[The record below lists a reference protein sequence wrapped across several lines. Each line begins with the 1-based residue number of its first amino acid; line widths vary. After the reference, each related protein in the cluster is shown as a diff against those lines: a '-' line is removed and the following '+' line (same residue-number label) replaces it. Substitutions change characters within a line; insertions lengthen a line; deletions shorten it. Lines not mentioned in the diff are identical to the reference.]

1 MAKIINKDVTKMNA
15 AELSA
20 YMVEIQ
26 AQLATAQAAVKSKK
40 DEQVAEL
47 NDKIDTFPAMVGK
60 ILGKE
65 VGKEDFANMVKAW
78 AKGTLSFN
86 SESSEGS
93 SRLANRL
100 TDEQKVELRARRLAR
115 EVAKIKGT
123 PAEQMSVIAA
133 AFGCTY
139 QTAANET
146 YAPNQKQIED
156 AIAAS
161 A

>member
-1 MAKIINKDVTKMNA
+1 MAKINNKDVTKMNA

-26 AQLATAQAAVKSKK
+26 AQLAAAQEAVKSKK
-40 DEQVAEL
+40 DEQVTEL
-47 NDKIDTFPAMVGK
+47 NETIDTFPAMIGK

-86 SESSEGS
+86 SESSENVN
-93 SRLANRL
+93 RANRL
-100 TDEQKVELRARRLAR
+100 TDDQKVALRARRLAR

-123 PAEQMSVIAA
+123 PAEQISVIAE
-133 AFGCTY
+133 AFGVTY
-139 QTAANET
+139 QTANNEV
-146 YAPNQKQIED
+146 YAPSQKQIED

>member
-1 MAKIINKDVTKMNA
+1 MAKITNKDVTKMNA

-40 DEQVAEL
+40 EEQVTEL
-47 NDKIDTFPAMVGK
+47 NEKIETFPAIVAK
-60 ILGKE
+60 ILGRE
-65 VGKEDFANMVKAW
+65 VSKEDFATMVRNW

-86 SESSEGS
+86 SESSEGGNRS
-93 SRLANRL
+93 NRL

-115 EVAKIKGT
+115 EVAKVKGT
-123 PAEQMSVIAA
+123 PAEQMSVIAET
-133 AFGCTY
+133 FGVTY
-139 QTAANET
+139 QTAANEV

-156 AIAAS
+156 AVAAS